1 LLLDDWV
8 AVEGSVLASFEFEL
22 DGRVPVE
29 GFQFWQ
35 VLNSSEV
42 SVILII
48 LGHFSGASNSSVM
61 GAIDLLNYFRIL
73 STAIAGC
80 T

>member
-35 VLNSSEV
+35 VLNSSELSFLHLPQITAGQQV
-42 SVILII
+42 NKR
-48 LGHFSGASNSSVM
+48 GSG
-61 GAIDLLNYFRIL
+61 D
-73 STAIAGC
+73 
-80 T
+80 